1 MLGSGTSEEFFQ
13 KEFQALNLKDKRL
26 HSRALEIYKAL
37 QMHLTSCIKR
47 LFIKESDMR
56 QAYDFFS
63 NHKVTG
69 DALIEP
75 HYKKTAERVNQVKS
89 KYILSIQ
96 DNTIL
101 NFTSH
106 KAKTEFG
113 RIGRGKKTAALYGTI
128 QHSTILV
135 TDKNEPLG
143 IIDLQHFDYDDFD
156 LTIDRH
162 KRSIEEKHSI
172 CWITAS
178 KNRRKRLA
186 NLTLL
191 QKIITVCDREGD
203 FFEFLYD
210 LHSNKESYVIRAQ
223 HDRFIGEKHSKKAP
237 RLFKEIENEPVLGEI
252 KTTINDVAT
261 HQIKEITLSIKRLR
275 KVTIPPTA
283 YLDNEKYTPITLNAV
298 MAYND
303 TYCWILLTDL
313 PVDSLADCEEI
324 ITIYKSRWHIEDYH
338 KILKTAYQIDEVYL
352 HSSKQAIINALT
364 MISISACRLYW
375 IIYVGR
381 VESTIQADELFE
393 EYEWKAVYVYFK
405 EEIPDAPPPLSE
417 IIIKIAKMGGY
428 KDRKNSQPPGIKL
441 MWLGFQVLTTAAI
454 MYDNILS
461 IKT

>member
-1 MLGSGTSEEFFQ
+1 
-13 KEFQALNLKDKRL
+13 
-26 HSRALEIYKAL
+26 
-37 QMHLTSCIKR
+37 
-47 LFIKESDMR
+47 MR

-63 NHKVTG
+63 NPKVTG

-75 HYKKTAERVNQVKS
+75 HYEKTAERVNQVKS

-106 KAKTEFG
+106 KAKTELG
-113 RIGRGKKTAALYGTI
+113 RIGRSGKTAQYGTI

-162 KRSIEEKHSI
+162 KRSIEEKHTI
-172 CWITAS
+172 CWINAS
-178 KNRRKRLA
+178 KNRRKRLN
-186 NLTLL
+186 NLA

-237 RLFKEIENEPVLGEI
+237 RLFKEIENESVLGEI
-252 KTTINDVAT
+252 KTIINDVAT
-261 HQIKEITLSIKRLR
+261 HQVKEIVLSIKRLR
-275 KVTIPPTA
+275 KITIPPTE

-313 PVDSLADCEEI
+313 PVDSVADCEEI
-324 ITIYKSRWHIEDYH
+324 IKIYKSRWHIEDYH

-405 EEIPDAPPPLSE
+405 EKIPDSPPSLSE

-441 MWLGFQVLTTAAI
+441 MWLGFQVLTTASI
-454 MYDNILS
+454 MYNNFLS
-461 IKT
+461 TKT